1 MDRRLFMSLAAWI
14 AAAPARAYAIPVP
27 AGPRRLDLVNAH
39 TGETFSG
46 PYRDAAGPIP
56 SAMSDVSQLLRDFHC
71 GASIPIDV
79 DVLDFLANV
88 MEAVGLRTA
97 TVLSAYRTPETNEM
111 LARTVFGVA
120 EHSQHMYGRAIDICF
135 PAHLEEAMTT
145 ARMMKCG
152 GVGWYPR
159 SGFIHIDSGPVRN
172 WDLDGDGFGQ
182 LLLGDGTPRLT
193 EPLRISPDGDLVV
206 GHTRRPAGATDRLAL
221 HQMLEKVI
229 GASHGR

>member
-1 MDRRLFMSLAAWI
+1 MSLVAWI
-14 AAAPARAYAIPVP
+14 AGAPVRAHAIPVP
-27 AGPRRLDLVNAH
+27 GGSRRLELVNAH

-56 SAMSDVSQLLRDFHC
+56 GAMNDVSLFLRDFHC

-79 DVLDFLANV
+79 NVLDFLANI
-88 MEAVGLRTA
+88 MEAVGVKTA

-135 PAHLEEAMTT
+135 PARLEEAMMT
-145 ARMMKCG
+145 ARTMKCG

-172 WDLDGDGFGQ
+172 WDLDGEGFGQ
-182 LLLGDGTPRLT
+182 LLLGGGTPRFT
-193 EPLRISPDGDLVV
+193 EPLSIAPDGGLVV
-206 GHTRRPAGATDRLAL
+206 GHTRRPADAADRIAL